1 MKTRL
6 MLGEFHAI
14 VVGGGING
22 LSAAWWLQKRG
33 LHVALVERFTLGH
46 DRGSSHGR
54 SRITRSAYADAAY
67 VRLMQVAHGEAWPA
81 LEADAGMPLRHRR
94 DGCFFGPVDGPF
106 RDYVD
111 AVTAVDV
118 DAEVIEGAEARRRF
132 PMFRFPHGVGAV
144 HDRTSA
150 VVAAADT
157 IAALAGVFRA
167 RGGVVI
173 ENCTVH
179 GIDPVR
185 VHVETSAGRL
195 FAEHVVVTAGPWAG
209 PLVGLARRLTPVRQT
224 VGYFDVPGAAD
235 FPVWAWR
242 GREDFYY
249 GLPAFQRAGLKAANH
264 RVSGTPD
271 DPDGAPDTPDVSDV
285 RAFLAEQLAVP
296 VGPTLA
302 TERCFYTNTDDED
315 FVLDHHPESRAI
327 VVGAGMSGHGFKFGP
342 LTGRI
347 LAELALDGR
356 TGIPAFEAERARF
369 AWAGA

>member
-1 MKTRL
+1 MIGKYDAL
-6 MLGEFHAI
+6 VI
-14 VVGGGING
+14 GGGING
-22 LSAAWWLQKRG
+22 LSAAWWLLRRG
-33 LHVALVERFTLGH
+33 VPLVAVIDPLPLGH

-81 LEADAGMPLRHRR
+81 LEADAGTRLLHKR

-111 AVTAVDV
+111 AIGAVDV

-132 PMFRFPHGVGAV
+132 PMFRFPAGVAAV

-157 IAALAGVFRA
+157 IAALGRIVRA
-167 RGGVVI
+167 RAVVAEGVRALSIHPERNMVKTD
-173 ENCTVH
+173 N
-179 GIDPVR
+179 G
-185 VHVETSAGRL
+185 AL
-195 FAEHVVVTAGPWAG
+195 YAEHIVVTAGPWTDRLL
-209 PLVGLARRLTPVRQT
+209 PGLKPRLTPVRQT

-249 GLPAFQRAGLKAANH
+249 GLPSFQRPGLKAANH
-264 RVSGTPD
+264 RVSGEPD
-271 DPDGAPDTPDVSDV
+271 DPDEEGAGDVEDV
-285 RAFLAEQLAVP
+285 RAFLAEHLVPAVGAT
-296 VGPTLA
+296 VA
-302 TERCFYTNTDDED
+302 TERCLYTNTDDED
-315 FVLDHHPESRAI
+315 FVLDHLPGARNV
-327 VVGAGMSGHGFKFGP
+327 VVGAGFSGHGFKFGP

-347 LAELALDGR
+347 LAELALDGK
-356 TGIPAFEAERARF
+356 TSIPAFEAERARF
-369 AWAGA
+369 AWGGQVS